1 MGKNKT
7 HMDFIIRWL
16 ASFFAAFKA
25 KNPAV
30 AAVILTVLAAAIA
43 TIESGQLYGVIPVEG
58 WIQEAIKYVGLFL
71 LAVTGSQTWQYQN
84 EPKASK

>member
-1 MGKNKT
+1 
-7 HMDFIIRWL
+7 MDFIIRWL

-43 TIESGQLYGVIPVEG
+43 TVESGQLYGVIPVEG

-71 LAVTGSQTWQYQN
+71 LAATGSQTWQYQT
-84 EPKASK
+84 PAKKTKMQ